1 MQHFANVSNVLAYIK
16 LITKDIVALA
26 LVVLVVVP
34 QVTIRELKTS
44 VAYIFFFVSGPDLF
58 GPLSLYLGK
67 MLQLLTNLLVLAS
80 MNRLGE
86 ILPLW

>member
-44 VAYIFFFVSGPDLF
+44 VAYISF
-58 GPLSLYLGK
+58 LY
-67 MLQLLTNLLVLAS
+67 QDQIYLAH
-80 MNRLGE
+80 
-86 ILPLW
+86 